1 MDIRQRETP
10 WGVRRSGE
18 HERITSELRRR
29 KTPTGHRYLYRV
41 AIVIRVV
48 PRENFLVP
56 YWGEIFYF
64 MK

>member
-1 MDIRQRETP
+1 MNE
-10 WGVRRSGE
+10 SLLSFGE
-18 HERITSELRRR
+18 E